1 MQLNTS
7 DIFNS
12 FKESGILTEH
22 RGQPV
27 QISQITSVESAGSTS
42 LVFVDAEKYIS
53 AIETGK
59 PACIVT
65 SAEIAGKLSG
75 TYTVLVAP
83 NVSLAQAFIRQKYAD
98 RNFRDTEQ
106 WGIVHPSAVI
116 HPSAKLDPSVI
127 VGPCSVVGRGT
138 RIGKNTVIMA
148 NTVIEEDVQ
157 IGEDCILYSGV
168 YVGFGCILKNRVMIQ
183 PGSVIGSEGYGFA
196 QDKQRKSHRIPQMGI
211 VILEDDVRVGANN
224 CIDRAAYGA
233 TRVGRGTK
241 FDNVCHV
248 AHNVQIGEDCLLTA
262 GLVVAGST
270 KIGNRVIA
278 SGMSGLLD
286 HLEVADDVI
295 LVHRAGVTESIKE
308 PGVYAGLPATPMA
321 QYMKNLV
328 VSRKITD
335 MKKDLSDLKKKVA
348 ALEKGPA

>member
-1 MQLNTS
+1 MHTNTT
-7 DIFNS
+7 DIFNE
-12 FKESGILTEH
+12 FKDSGVLAEH
-22 RGQPV
+22 RGEPAA
-27 QISQITSVESAGSTS
+27 ISQISAAETADSSS
-42 LVFVDAEKYIS
+42 LVFVDHEKYL
-53 AIETGK
+53 AAVEK
-59 PACIVT
+59 AQPACVVT
-65 SAEIAGKLSG
+65 TADIAAKLKH
-75 TYTVLVAP
+75 TCAVIIAP
-83 NVSLAQAFIRQKYAD
+83 NVSLAQALLRQKYAD
-98 RNFRDTEQ
+98 RNFRDAEQ
-106 WGIVHPSAVI
+106 WGMIHPSAVI

-127 VGPCSVVGRGT
+127 VGPLSVVGRNT
-138 RIGKNTVIMA
+138 KIGKNTVLMA
-148 NTVIEEDVQ
+148 NSVVEHDVT

-168 YVGFGCILKNRVMIQ
+168 YVGYGCILGNRVMIQ
-183 PGSVIGSEGYGFA
+183 PGSIIGSEGYGFA
-196 QDKQRKSHRIPQMGI
+196 QDKQRRSHRIPQTGI

-233 TRVGRGTK
+233 TKVGRGTK
-241 FDNVCHV
+241 FDNICHV

-262 GLVVAGST
+262 NLVVAGST

-308 PGVYAGLPATPMA
+308 PGVYAGLPATPMS
-321 QYMKNLV
+321 QYMKNLA

-348 ALEKGPA
+348 ELEKRSG